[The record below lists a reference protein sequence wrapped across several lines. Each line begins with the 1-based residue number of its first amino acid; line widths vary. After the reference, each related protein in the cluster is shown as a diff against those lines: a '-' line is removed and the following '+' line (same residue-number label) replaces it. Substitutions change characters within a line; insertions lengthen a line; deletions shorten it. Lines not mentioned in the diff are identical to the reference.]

1 MSRIVFP
8 DTTNTEWIA
17 WKKIGRRSAGIEN
30 SKFRCTSERF
40 SDNST
45 TLPFINI
52 SPLNIGNKPLNTT
65 KKSYPRTINHD
76 LLIKLPPFSG
86 SIKARNI
93 TNLFTKIKNPGQDVS
108 NNLSSAR
115 SELVP
120 KANFLIKPK
129 SKSKNISK
137 KKIKKIIRNSIN
149 KNDKLE
155 GIIGIKLLHDSF
167 LNEQDSMFVK
177 NSEGP
182 KKNQTNGEFN

>member
-8 DTTNTEWIA
+8 DTTKTEWIA
-17 WKKIGRRSAGIEN
+17 WKKIGKRSAGIEN
-30 SKFRCTSERF
+30 SKFRWTSERF

-52 SPLNIGNKPLNTT
+52 SPLNIGNKPLKTT
-65 KKSYPRTINHD
+65 RKSCPRTINHG
-76 LLIKLPPFSG
+76 LLIELPPFSG
-86 SIKARNI
+86 SIRARNI
-93 TNLFTKIKNPGQDVS
+93 TNLFTRIKNPSQDVP

-137 KKIKKIIRNSIN
+137 KKIKKIIRNATN

-167 LNEQDSMFVK
+167 LNEQDGILVK
-177 NSEGP
+177 PPESP
-182 KKNQTNGEFN
+182 KKNQTNEEI